1 MNEDLPKSGAF
12 RTTQQISELQIK
24 LGMAADRILRDI
36 EAAQAKIEATK
47 KEVANRW
54 KQVAGVSSGDRSR
67 LSDQESKTRV
77 REIIDDVIVKLNDS
91 YENAQALY
99 EEIEDAKVFYPGKM
113 QFLMNATIMSESR
126 TKYAAALA
134 LAGPM
139 ELAGYA
145 SYAIGVQDHVL
156 AAATIQANDALSS
169 KDRRFSS
176 VAVANR
182 IEIPAWNSFQSA
194 VKLAYVLS
202 QQIEMAVRTFKSGK
216 PSPINTIRLALLKN
230 DLKSEADTDE

>member
-1 MNEDLPKSGAF
+1 M
-12 RTTQQISELQIK
+12 T
-24 LGMAADRILRDI
+24 ADRILRDI
-36 EAAQAKIEATK
+36 EAAQEKIEATK
-47 KEVANRW
+47 KEVASRW
-54 KQVAGVSSGDRSR
+54 NKVAGVSPVDRSR
-67 LSDQESKTRV
+67 LSSQESTTRV
-77 REIIDDVIVKLNDS
+77 REIIDDVIVKLNDA
-91 YENAQALY
+91 YDHAQELY
-99 EEIEDAKVFYPGKM
+99 QEIEDAKVFYPGKM

-126 TKYAAALA
+126 AKYAAALA

-182 IEIPAWNSFQSA
+182 IEIPAGILSNQPSSWLMCYPSRSRWLCAPSNPANRVLLIPSA
-194 VKLAYVLS
+194 LPCL
-202 QQIEMAVRTFKSGK
+202 RT
-216 PSPINTIRLALLKN
+216 T
-230 DLKSEADTDE
+230 